1 MWLSSSLPKIG
12 FQIGAAAGPT
22 QQTQLQ
28 RASVPIPSCS
38 AWDNAGL
45 MVTQD
50 CHSSGDYACDEMSH
64 RPGEG
69 ASTAVGQHVHDLD
82 AASRGGAALTRSP
95 APQCTSGG
103 GGSSKDEHVNPGA
116 GAGASSCS
124 TSASHTIGGA
134 HAATEG
140 AAPPAP
146 PLVWGSASYDATIA
160 VAAAAAAAAA
170 EDRGNLPQ
178 QHPCRSTA
186 AISALLAPPTDVT
199 AGRTAAR
206 AAAASCAAAASSTS
220 GARPAAV
227 WAAGEEGADSR
238 CQSCPMAWPL
248 HLLEAGG
255 VLTALTSPPDSGSSA
270 FVSSSGN
277 VQGTPAD
284 STSGALPGT
293 ASPVGAATAAATA
306 ATASHLRQLQP
317 LHPQLQLVDSRRC
330 HMGMEEA
337 LPEHPLLRLMS
348 GAAGSGVLR
357 LSSSVSGALP
367 DAPKA
372 ATLTAVASAA
382 AAGSS
387 FGSCSKQQP
396 QPQQPLQVQPHPLF
410 SGSAG
415 GAAAGTMRASEG
427 LSWLLLSAEAA
438 ELAGG
443 SSNTRDGTA
452 AAAVARPGSSG
463 GVVAGAVDAEAAA
476 RVVAAL
482 QPVMQE
488 LQAMRAEM
496 GLLMSGSSVATAAA
510 ATAGLQ
516 QGASVSSGPWLASA
530 AGSGAGLVAAP
541 ATGAVSA
548 VVAGGVGCWRALRS
562 GSSATGSAVST
573 ATDAATV
580 LSAVLSCL
588 PDLEESSDAAPT
600 MLAAAVGASAPLPLA
615 AAPQRHTTQIQHPH
629 HRPQTAAQL
638 QPCGRLLARMPVGPS
653 ASPTSLSQSGSRGAA
668 AVSTPLR
675 AASGPAAVTASAAG
689 AGAAAAAHS
698 SSASNSSSGGKAS
711 RRGRR

>member
-1 MWLSSSLPKIG
+1 MLLELQSDWTVSVPITAEMRAYECGIAGAGAPAVWLSSSLPKIG

-357 LSSSVSGALP
+357 LSSSVSG
-367 DAPKA
+367 
-372 ATLTAVASAA
+372 
-382 AAGSS
+382 
-387 FGSCSKQQP
+387 
-396 QPQQPLQVQPHPLF
+396 
-410 SGSAG
+410 

-638 QPCGRLLARMPVGPS
+638 QP
-653 ASPTSLSQSGSRGAA
+653 
-668 AVSTPLR
+668 
-675 AASGPAAVTASAAG
+675 
-689 AGAAAAAHS
+689 H
-698 SSASNSSSGGKAS
+698 KAWVLTF
-711 RRGRR
+711 